1 MCILQGPVA
10 VKHSIIKD
18 EPIKD
23 LLGNITN
30 LLAKKL
36 LDRIYDG
43 DESKVPVVDFLG
55 AKPVPLPETIATTL
69 GVRRTMSEKEIVY
82 TVGKS
87 LPETSLWLE
96 TLAGPRLDWLRALL
110 ITPIIVQGTAY
121 IDNPLRRLFS
131 PRKNQRV
138 VINLEN
144 SLPVSLSLFGSAR
157 SHGEHKADF
166 KAVEVTFDSAT
177 SLIHVTLFEDRRDVS
192 VPLQLQFEYKPS
204 MAYAPI
210 HEISSDR
217 NKRIKEFYWK
227 LWFGDDEVLPEIDV
241 RATYSG
247 PEVTIAAS
255 HIETFCGV
263 VGNQI
268 EAFKS
273 VRSKEIQAPM
283 DFAIVTGWQVSNKH
297 LRSRQNS

>member
-1 MCILQGPVA
+1 MQGPVA

-23 LLGNITN
+23 LLGNITD

-36 LDRIYDG
+36 LDRLYEG
-43 DESKVPVVDFLG
+43 DESKVPVIDFLG
-55 AKPVPLPETIATTL
+55 AKPAALPETITTTL
-69 GVRRTMSEKEIVY
+69 GVERSMTEKQIVY

-110 ITPIIVQGTAY
+110 ITPITVQGTAY
-121 IDNPLRRLFS
+121 IDNPFRRLFA
-131 PRKNQRV
+131 PRKHQQV
-138 VINLEN
+138 VIVLEN
-144 SLPVSLSLFGSAR
+144 SLPVSISLFGAAR
-157 SHGEHKADF
+157 SHGEHKSDF
-166 KAVEVTFDSAT
+166 KAVEATFDAASHH
-177 SLIHVTLFEDRRDVS
+177 IHVTLFEDRRDVA
-192 VPLQLQFEYKPS
+192 VPLHLEFEYKPS
-204 MAYAPI
+204 MGFAPI
-210 HEISSDR
+210 HEVASDR
-217 NKRIKEFYWK
+217 NKRIKEFYWR

-241 RATYSG
+241 RATYTG
-247 PEVTIAAS
+247 PEVTIDAS

-273 VRSKEIQAPM
+273 ARSKEVQAPM
-283 DFAIVTGWQVSNKH
+283 DFAIVTGWQVSTQR
-297 LRSRQNS
+297 L